1 MTETVVP
8 LNDADFDLQLPKPVG
23 YRLLIALPQPEEK
36 YEGTSIL
43 KTDKEKQMDHIMS
56 IIGLVVDMGAEAYSD
71 EDRFPHGPWC
81 KEGDYV
87 LFRMNSG
94 TRFSVEGIEYR
105 LMNDDS
111 IAVSYTHLT
120 LPTIYSV

>member
-36 YEGTSIL
+36 YEGTSVL
-43 KTDKEKQMDHIMS
+43 KTEKEKQMDHIMS

-71 EDRFPHGPWC
+71 EDRH
-81 KEGDYV
+81 DV
-87 LFRMNSG
+87 VHLFFFI
-94 TRFSVEGIEYR
+94 RFENAGSLIFFFWLRERYKQAVAYR
-105 LMNDDS
+105 FR
-111 IAVSYTHLT
+111 
-120 LPTIYSV
+120 